1 MDVWQL
7 LQFGEQAAPCG
18 GPEEANLLASARAR
32 ISAAGGRNGA
42 GKIEHQKG
50 KRSKRQERERS
61 SQPGQDN
68 KTQMLRKVAKRLRQY
83 ADRTKAAI
91 LPIARMVSLRSM
103 MAGPR
108 FAKFA
113 RGGTSLSGQGGTS
126 LSAAKGVSCGPTTPV
141 VPQGVLPKTSPDNS
155 EANVKDLGRLQDQR
169 PAIDPAPFAT
179 TDPSN
184 GRAAEPVPSPGQ
196 PGEQFFDPAGPQDV
210 AGKYRRGLARLAATA
225 SQGGKPIPS
234 AAMLHQ
240 GAFGIGTPRSPD
252 AENEGLGKAM
262 KKLQAAR
269 SPLAAAAPAWV
280 GPFQNRRRRKR
291 DGPKQRRVCGISSK
305 AAFPRTSAV
314 LPALLKSSSRD
325 SRGIYGQIEGS
336 PTAGRGS
343 RTAAPRESFKRAA
356 GGGVR
361 QAAIG

>member
-1 MDVWQL
+1 MND
-7 LQFGEQAAPCG
+7 P
-18 GPEEANLLASARAR
+18 ANLA
-32 ISAAGGRNGA
+32 
-42 GKIEHQKG
+42 E
-50 KRSKRQERERS
+50 
-61 SQPGQDN
+61 DN

-91 LPIARMVSLRSM
+91 LPIGAKLVSLRSM

-269 SPLAAAAPAWV
+269 SPLAAAGAGLG
-280 GPFQNRRRRKR
+280 GPFPEPQTTQAGWAEATTRLRNLLEGGIPADIRR
-291 DGPKQRRVCGISSK
+291 
-305 AAFPRTSAV
+305 
-314 LPALLKSSSRD
+314 SSSVAQEQFKGQPGQ
-325 SRGIYGQIEGS
+325 SYGQIEGS
-336 PTAGRGS
+336 PDGGTRIPDSGASANPSSEPQAAEFAKQQLDEAKQLNRTQSQMLDWFKQNLTGRQNKEPATAG
-343 RTAAPRESFKRAA
+343 
-356 GGGVR
+356 
-361 QAAIG
+361 